1 MKTITKFKIIILT
14 IIIIFISLITLA
26 QAPSNDCAE
35 SPLIIS
41 SCGTNFT
48 VTQTQMSNATADSGC
63 QAGGSCPITYVNGVG
78 YEDLD
83 CDGDDDWTG
92 TIENSLFW
100 SFTTTQSCTYTVSV
114 SATNCCCREKGS
126 TNAAQVQIYNTTAT
140 LPGGDILGNI
150 AGDNSFTGTI
160 TFNISVTAGNPIL
173 IALDGLEGSD
183 CDIAVS
189 VQPSTGCTGCTLLE
203 YIYQEPIKENFETKE
218 RIRTEIY
225 YDISGKIIDKS
236 DLKYGIYFK
245 YVELY
250 NGQNYIKKLLIL

>member
-1 MKTITKFKIIILT
+1 MKNILLIIILVL
-14 IIIIFISLITLA
+14 SLNIKA

-35 SPLIIS
+35 SPLIIN
-41 SCGTNFT
+41 SCGTDFT

-150 AGDNSFTGTI
+150 AGDNNFTGTV
-160 TFNISVTAGNPIL
+160 TFNINVTAGNPVL
-173 IALDGLEGSD
+173 IVLDGLEGSD

-189 VQPSTGCTGCTLLE
+189 VQPSTGCIGCTLLE
-203 YIYQEPIKENFETKE
+203 YIYQEPIKEDLKAPE
-218 RIRTEIY
+218 RIKTETY
-225 YDISGKIIDKS
+225 YDISGRIINS
-236 DLKYGIYFK
+236 SNLKYGIYFK
-245 YVELY
+245 YVTLKS
-250 NGQNYIKKLLIL
+250 GKQYIEKILIL